1 MVILNYALKGRILKF
16 DGFLRVQASVQKKNE
31 GQDLVLPDVKPGE
44 VLNLEKVEPSQHFT
58 KPSPRYTEAS
68 LVKELEKRSIGRPST
83 YATIISTI
91 QDRGYVKNEQRRFF
105 CLKMGDIVTIRLVES
120 FHKLMDYSFTANLEE
135 ELDEIAA
142 GKKPWTNVLDTF
154 YKEFLSHLKEAEET
168 MRGVT
173 L

>member
-1 MVILNYALKGRILKF
+1 MIWNQFVASQMKEALYDLTKITLHCGDFELRAKGRILKF

-68 LVKELEKRSIGRPST
+68 LVKELGKRSIGRPST

-105 CLKMGDIVTIRLVES
+105 CPKDG
-120 FHKLMDYSFTANLEE
+120 
-135 ELDEIAA
+135 
-142 GKKPWTNVLDTF
+142 
-154 YKEFLSHLKEAEET
+154 
-168 MRGVT
+168 
-173 L
+173 